1 MIDVLKVDRR
11 GDQTGVM
18 MRGWIRE
25 TWLSKTTEKKK
36 KGDKV
41 TMDPIVTCDISDNMH
56 TEKNTVVAYISTKS
70 LM

>member
-25 TWLSKTTEKKK
+25 TRLSKQQKEKGNEVMK
-36 KGDKV
+36 
-41 TMDPIVTCDISDNMH
+41 MDSPDTCDISDNMQIENH
-56 TEKNTVVAYISTKS
+56 EASITESITKYF
-70 LM
+70 